1 MLQLSRLVVWS
12 WEEASSVIASIRRV
26 VRRVRFTTTAVA
38 LGCLLSLGQASI
50 ARADEVTK
58 AAEDLRSGSDFRLRV
73 SAALALGKSKSPLAR
88 GPLEE
93 QLAKDDQ
100 EAVRAAAAA
109 GLGALGEPA
118 AVPALERAAAND
130 KSSSVRET
138 AKASLEKLRSSKT
151 SAPAGNARVLVKI
164 GKLLNKS
171 GVKGAD
177 MVGRFK
183 GATRA
188 EAQKIPGVEVLADGA
203 DARAAGKSRGL
214 PVLVLD
220 GTLRDLSPRG
230 KGGLGAEVEYIVK
243 REQSLKGSVKGKGA
257 VEDGAS
263 TRDAAAEKELQ
274 DQAMAAAVESALRG
288 APAVILASVQ

>member
-1 MLQLSRLVVWS
+1 M
-12 WEEASSVIASIRRV
+12 SVRTSFRGSFEHIRRPV
-26 VRRVRFTTTAVA
+26 AAVA
-38 LGCLLSLGQASI
+38 LAFSLVCASGTE
-50 ARADEVTK
+50 ARADEVSK
-58 AAEDLRSGSDFRLRV
+58 ASEDLRTGSDFRLRV
-73 SAALALGKSKSPLAR
+73 SAALALGKSKNALAR

-93 QLAKDDQ
+93 QMVKDDQ

-109 GLGALGEPA
+109 GLGALGDA
-118 AVPALERAAAND
+118 GAIPALERVVAND

-138 AKASLEKLRSSKT
+138 AKASLEKLRAGKGSA
-151 SAPAGNARVLVKI
+151 APAGKARVLVKI
-164 GKLLNKS
+164 GKMLNKS
-171 GVKGAD
+171 TVKGSD
-177 MVGRFK
+177 LVGRFK

-214 PVLVLD
+214 PVLVID
-220 GTLRDLSPRG
+220 GTLHALAPRG
-230 KGGLGAEVEYIVK
+230 KGGLGAEVEYVVK
-243 REQSLKGSVKGKGA
+243 REQALKGSCKGKGA